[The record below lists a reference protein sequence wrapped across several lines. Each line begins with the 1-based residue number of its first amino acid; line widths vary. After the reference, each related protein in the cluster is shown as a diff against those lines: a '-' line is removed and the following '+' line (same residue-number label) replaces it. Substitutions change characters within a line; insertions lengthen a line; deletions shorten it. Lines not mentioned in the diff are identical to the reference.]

1 MENKE
6 KKPTLL
12 QRILEQENEQM
23 RIAIE
28 QAIDDGAKIIKTSSF
43 FVTIDGIFLQR
54 NGNGWYAVI
63 LNFDSEKIA
72 KVFELSKDELK
83 KKWQS
88 KSAPNLKKSAPNLKK
103 SKNL

>member
-1 MENKE
+1 METD

-28 QAIDDGAKIIKTSSF
+28 QAIDDGAEIVRINSF
-43 FVTIDGIFLQR
+43 FVKIDGIFLQR
-54 NGNGWYAVI
+54 NGSGGYAVV

-72 KVFELSKDELK
+72 KVFEPSKDELEKMAELKHAELEEIK
-83 KKWQS
+83 KLLNS
-88 KSAPNLKKSAPNLKK
+88 KQ
-103 SKNL
+103 